1 VKSPGFW
8 RARLT
13 EAGCQFFLY
22 TSTSTSTMTSIATWK
37 TYHRPE
43 SAVHPAGWHLDR
55 SWTRRNCPCL
65 ANRDA
70 TFASTRQWFVQS
82 FTSQVD
88 LGCTSS
94 CCCELAGQVMQ
105 SDVPPALLGP
115 TRRCASA
122 CKSQAGTTG
131 ALFVAP
137 KPKYTKRLH
146 LNTATLLSTA

>member
-1 VKSPGFW
+1 
-8 RARLT
+8 
-13 EAGCQFFLY
+13 
-22 TSTSTSTMTSIATWK
+22 MTSIATWK

-70 TFASTRQWFVQS
+70 NFASTRQWFVQS

-105 SDVPPALLGP
+105 SDVPPALGL
-115 TRRCASA
+115 TRRCTSA
-122 CKSQAGTTG
+122 CKSQALPAAHCLLRPNQIHKASSLKHFDTAFNGAAKPSSSACTTSHTG
-131 ALFVAP
+131 RVTERDALICL
-137 KPKYTKRLH
+137 KP
-146 LNTATLLSTA
+146 